1 MAYLNPRTGMGASTA
16 GTIESVGGSTLAS
29 VAGTLAATGAITGPA
44 APVLL
49 IAAGIAE
56 FLGAMGVGSGCGQT
70 CVLSSQYANQAEALL
85 KQNIAAYFAINPPR
99 PQSAQTAGLTNFDTI
114 WSDLDQQCSNAQLG
128 AAGQRCITD
137 RQAGG
142 CTWKASPPEY
152 PGEPAAGDCWN
163 WFNAYRDPIAND
175 PDVVPD
181 SELTSA
187 SSATGS
193 TSTGASVAS
202 SPSSWLLIAA
212 AAALVV
218 WGLS

>member
-1 MAYLNPRTGMGASTA
+1 MGASTA
-16 GTIESVGGSTLAS
+16 GVVEASVGSALAQ
-29 VAGTLAATGAITGPA
+29 AAPLTGPA

-49 IAAGIAE
+49 IASAISE

-70 CVLSSQYANQAEALL
+70 CVLSSKYANQAEAYL
-85 KQNIAAYFAINPPR
+85 KQNISAYFAINPPR
-99 PQSAQTAGLTNFDTI
+99 PQSAQTAALQNFDTI
-114 WSDLDQQCSNAQLG
+114 WSDLEQQCSNAQLG
-128 AAGQRCITD
+128 NAGQRCITD

-163 WFNAYRDPIAND
+163 WFNGYRDPIAND

-181 SELTSA
+181 AQLASAADGATSA
-187 SSATGS
+187 AL
-193 TSTGASVAS
+193 VAS
-202 SPSSWLLIAA
+202 SSSSWLLIAA

>member
-1 MAYLNPRTGMGASTA
+1 MGASTA
-16 GTIESVGGSTLAS
+16 GVVEASVGSALAQ
-29 VAGTLAATGAITGPA
+29 AAPLTGPA

-49 IAAGIAE
+49 IASAISE
-56 FLGAMGVGSGCGQT
+56 FLAAMGVGSGCGQT
-70 CVLSSQYANQAEALL
+70 CVLSSKYANQAEALL

-99 PQSAQTAGLTNFDTI
+99 PQSAQTAALQNFDTI
-114 WSDLDQQCSNAQLG
+114 WSDLEQQCSNAQLG

-142 CTWKASPPEY
+142 CTWQASPPEY

-181 SELTSA
+181 AQLDAA
-187 SSATGS
+187 SSAAGS
-193 TSTGASVAS
+193 TSAASSVAS

-212 AAALVV
+212 AAAVAL